1 MLTNPTDAH
10 GRGVGVGSRF
20 PIGYHALHPD
30 VALNFQLN
38 RFWNWVGED
47 RMLAQ
52 LRDAASRIVSYE
64 DWTRELLALGEQAL
78 AEARPLPAAYLFRM
92 AEFFMPADDPRKRPL
107 RQRFLELVRREHRV
121 GDEAHHLIPYEQG
134 LLSAYRFTP
143 SSPMGRIVVFGG
155 FDSCIEEWFPFG
167 LALRDHGLDV
177 VAFDGPGQG
186 AALEAGVPMTAE
198 WQRPVAA
205 VLDHFGLDDVAL
217 MGFSLG
223 GGLVMHAAAYE
234 PRVRRVIAQ
243 DILSDFTE
251 CYARPLG
258 TLRGAFVNH
267 ATQVPDRLVNAVI
280 AAARRNDML
289 ADWGVREGMR
299 VFGVGH
305 PAELLEAMRTLRTD
319 AVSAL
324 VEQDVLLMAGRADHY
339 VPLHQLGDQI
349 TTLTRA
355 RSVTARVFT
364 VAEQAQNHVQVG
376 NLGLALR
383 VIVDW
388 LDTVTDRDRS

>member
-1 MLTNPTDAH
+1 MSSHPNDPH
-10 GRGVGVGSRF
+10 SGGNGVGSQF
-20 PIGYHALHPD
+20 PIGYHDLHPD
-30 VALNFQLN
+30 IALNFQLN

-52 LRDAASRIVSYE
+52 LRDAANRIVSYD
-64 DWTRELLALGEQAL
+64 DWTRELLALGEQAM
-78 AEARPLPAAYLFRM
+78 AEARPLPAAYFFRA
-92 AEFFMPADDPRKRPL
+92 AEFFVAAEDPRQRPL
-107 RQRFLELVRREHRV
+107 RQRFIELVRQEHQV
-121 GDEAHHLIPYEQG
+121 GDEAHHVIPYEQG
-134 LLSAYRFTP
+134 QLSAYRFTP
-143 SSPMGRIVVFGG
+143 ASPTGRIVVFGG
-155 FDSCIEEWFPFG
+155 FDSYIEEWLPFG

-186 AALEAGVPMTAE
+186 AALEAGVPMTAQ

-258 TLRGAFVNH
+258 TLRGAFVKH

-280 AAARRNDML
+280 EAAQRNDMF

-299 VFGVGH
+299 VFGVNH

-319 AVSAL
+319 AVSPL

-339 VPLHQLGDQI
+339 VPLSQLGDQI
-349 TTLTRA
+349 ATLTRA
-355 RSVTARVFT
+355 RSITARVFT
-364 VAEQAQNHVQVG
+364 EAEQAQNHVQVG

-388 LDTVTDRDRS
+388 LESIAASGCR

>member
-1 MLTNPTDAH
+1 MRTDPIDGH
-10 GRGVGVGSRF
+10 GSGIGVGTRF
-20 PIGYHALHPD
+20 PVGYHTLHPD

-52 LRDAASRIVSYE
+52 LRDAGSRIVTYD
-64 DWTRELLALGEQAL
+64 DWTRELLALGERAQ
-78 AEARPLPAAYLFRM
+78 AEARLLPAAYFFRM

-107 RQRFLELVRREHRV
+107 RQRFIELVRREHRV
-121 GDEAHHLIPYEQG
+121 GDEAHHVLPYHEG
-134 LLSAYRFTP
+134 HLSAYRFTP
-143 SSPMGRIVVFGG
+143 ESPTGRIVVFGG
-155 FDSCIEEWFPFG
+155 FDSYIEEWFPFG

-198 WQRPVAA
+198 WQHPVAA
-205 VLDHFGLDDVAL
+205 VLDHFELDDVSL

-223 GGLVMHAAAYE
+223 GGLVMHAAAHE

-243 DILSDFTE
+243 DILTDFTE

-258 TLRGAFVNH
+258 TLRGTFVTH
-267 ATQVPDRLVNAVI
+267 ASHLPDRLVDAVI
-280 AAARRNDML
+280 TEARRNSML

-299 VFGVGH
+299 VLGVEH
-305 PAELLEAMRTLRTD
+305 PADLLEAMRTLRTD
-319 AVSAL
+319 AVSPL

-339 VPLHQLGDQI
+339 VPFTQLGDQI

-355 RSVTARVFT
+355 HSITARVFT
-364 VAEQAQNHVQVG
+364 EAEQAQNHVQVG

-388 LDTVTDRDRS
+388 LDRVSGERH

>member
-1 MLTNPTDAH
+1 MLTNPID
-10 GRGVGVGSRF
+10 GRGGGVGVGDRF
-20 PIGYHALHPD
+20 PVGYHALHPD

-52 LRDAASRIVSYE
+52 LRDAASRIVTYD
-64 DWTRELLALGEQAL
+64 DWTRELLALGDQAL
-78 AEARPLPAAYLFRM
+78 TEARPLPAAYFFRM
-92 AEFFMPADDPRKRPL
+92 AEFFMPANDPRKRPL
-107 RQRFLELVRREHRV
+107 RQRFIELARQEHQV
-121 GDEAHHLIPYEQG
+121 DDEAHHVIPYDEG
-134 LLSAYRFTP
+134 LLSAYRFTTD
-143 SSPMGRIVVFGG
+143 SPTGRIVVFGG
-155 FDSCIEEWFPFG
+155 FDSYIEEWFPFG
-167 LALRDHGLDV
+167 LALRDHGLEV

-205 VLDHFGLDDVAL
+205 VLDHFDLDDVAL

-223 GGLVMHAAAYE
+223 GGLVMHAAAHE

-258 TLRGAFVNH
+258 TVRGAFVTH
-267 ATQVPDRLVNAVI
+267 ATQLPAGLVDAVI
-280 AAARRNDML
+280 GAARRNSMF

-299 VFGVGH
+299 VFGVDH
-305 PAELLEAMRTLRTD
+305 PAALLEAMRTLRTD
-319 AVSAL
+319 AVSPL

-339 VPLHQLGDQI
+339 VPFSQLGDQI

-364 VAEQAQNHVQVG
+364 EAEQAQNHVQVG

-388 LDTVTDRDRS
+388 LDSVTGRERA